1 MSRKWKMDLDLDYDF
16 HRTSSAPGR
25 LNKEPARA
33 AIGCWIRLLYARPR
47 LSPFI
52 ASFPFHLSLSLSIRY
67 LEFHPST
74 KKRQCQSHNSPNMT
88 TNLSFFAVPVFWL
101 LCVLS
106 HSYGVLIMKT
116 ANNGHWNNSA
126 PRSSNWH
133 ETLRKS
139 TPKDIYARYER
150 ADAAHKNGF
159 ENMPIFIGAILA
171 GNFAQLDTRTLNL
184 FVTLYLF
191 ARVLYTIAYISISS
205 HRYSVIRST
214 IWLLSTSMCLGIF
227 VKAGLALP

>member
-1 MSRKWKMDLDLDYDF
+1 MSRKWKLDLDLDF
-16 HRTSSAPGR
+16 NRTTRKPFG
-25 LNKEPARA
+25 LPLA
-33 AIGCWIRLLYARPR
+33 AGSGYCTLVLGSP
-47 LSPFI
+47 PFI
-52 ASFPFHLSLSLSIRY
+52 ASFLFHLSLSLLFPFDILSFI
-67 LEFHPST
+67 PST
-74 KKRQCQSHNSPNMT
+74 KECRCQSHNSPNMT

-101 LCVLS
+101 LCVLP

-116 ANNGHWNNSA
+116 ANNGRWNNSA
-126 PRSSNWH
+126 PRSSNWD

-191 ARVLYTIAYISISS
+191 ARVLYAIAYVSISS
-205 HRYSVIRST
+205 HRYSIIRST
-214 IWLLSTSMCLGIF
+214 LWLLSTSMCLGIF